1 MASEQERGQRCGC
14 EGVERNPRTEALRRF
29 RFGSLGLVFL
39 FVVALLL
46 LVSIVGERFGVLEGF
61 VARVPWWLAV
71 ALVGLG
77 GYPIFRGLYLNLR
90 HRRITAHA
98 IMTIGMV
105 AALAAREYPTA
116 IIIVFFMR
124 AGEFLESFTIRKSRD
139 AIKKLIAQAPRTA
152 RVKRDGAEREV
163 AIEELQVND
172 RVLIRPGE
180 KIPVDGQVLAGTS
193 SVNQAPI
200 TGESLPVPK
209 SPGDSVFAATVN
221 GAGVLEVTTTKVGRD
236 TTYGRII
243 RLVEEAEASKAPV
256 QRFADKFSAYF
267 VPLVLGAAALT
278 YLTTGQVMNAV
289 AVLVVACACAIA
301 IATPMAVSAAVGSG
315 ARSGILIKGGAY
327 LELLAKVD
335 TLVVDK
341 TGTLTF
347 GRPEVVQ
354 VIPFGNR
361 NEKEVLELAAALE
374 RYSEHPLAGAVV
386 RAAGGNGAGPVEDLR
401 VVAGKGIGGNVNGS
415 RVAVGSLRY
424 MEEAGLTMPPE
435 MLTCAESAETEG
447 QTSIAVAIDG
457 QAVGLITAADTLRPE
472 VDRVFDEVRR
482 LGIKRIMMLTGDN
495 ERVAR
500 AIANRLGIEYKAEL
514 LPEDKIAIVRELRS
528 EGARVAMVGDGINDA
543 PALAAADVGIAMGA
557 AGTDVA
563 IEAAD
568 IALMTDDWKQIPAAI
583 RLSRRTFGTIKQN
596 LLFTAIYNAVGI
608 GLAWAGVIPPV
619 VAAAAQSFPDVA
631 ILLNSSRLLRRT

>member
-39 FVVALLL
+39 SVVALLL

-447 QTSIAVAIDG
+447 QTSIVVAIDG
-457 QAVGLITAADTLRPE
+457 QAVGLITAADTLRPG
-472 VDRVFDEVRR
+472 VGRVFDEVRR
-482 LGIKRIMMLTGDN
+482 MGIKRIMMLTGDN

-500 AIANRLGIEYKAEL
+500 AIANQLGIEYKAEL
-514 LPEDKIAIVRELRS
+514 LPEDKIAIVRQLRS

-583 RLSRRTFGTIKQN
+583 RLARRTFGAIKQN

-608 GLAWAGVIPPV
+608 ALAWAGVIPPV

>member
-1 MASEQERGQRCGC
+1 M
-14 EGVERNPRTEALRRF
+14 RRF
-29 RFGSLGLVFL
+29 AFGSLGLVF
-39 FVVALLL
+39 VSVAAVLL
-46 LVSIVGERFGVLEGF
+46 LVSIVGERFGFLEGL
-61 VARVPWWLAV
+61 VARVPWWVAV
-71 ALVGLG
+71 GVVGLG
-77 GYPIFRGLYLNLR
+77 GYPIFRGLYVNLR
-90 HRRITAHA
+90 KRRITAHA

-105 AALAAREYPTA
+105 AALAAREYSTA

-152 RVKRDGAEREV
+152 CVRRDGAEIEV
-163 AIEELQVND
+163 SIEELRVND
-172 RVLIRPGE
+172 VVLIRPGE
-180 KIPVDGQVLAGTS
+180 KIPVDGAVLAGTS
-193 SVNQAPI
+193 WVNQAPI
-200 TGESLPVPK
+200 TGESLPVTK
-209 SPGDSVFAATVN
+209 SPGDHVFAATIN
-221 GAGVLEVTTTKVGRD
+221 GAGILEVRTTRVGRD

-267 VPLVLGAAALT
+267 VPMVLGAAILT

-347 GRPEVVQ
+347 GQPEVVQ

-361 NEKEVLELAAALE
+361 TEKEVLDLAAAVE

-386 RAAGGNGAGPVEDLR
+386 RAARGNGAGPAEELL
-401 VVAGKGIGGNVNGS
+401 VVPGKGIAAKVNGS
-415 RVAVGSLRY
+415 HVAVGSLRY
-424 MEEAGLTMPPE
+424 MEEAHLLMPRE
-435 MLTCAESAETEG
+435 MLARAGSAEAEG
-447 QTSIAVAIDG
+447 QTTVAVAIDG
-457 QAVGLITAADTLRPE
+457 QAAGLITAADTLRPE
-472 VDRVFDEVRR
+472 VGPVFDEVRQ
-482 LGIKRIMMLTGDN
+482 LGIKRILILTGDK
-495 ERVAR
+495 EGVAR
-500 AIANRLGIEYKAEL
+500 AVANKLGVEYKAEL
-514 LPEDKIAIVRELRS
+514 LPEDKIAIVRQLRTD
-528 EGARVAMVGDGINDA
+528 GAKVVMVGDGINDA
-543 PALAAADVGIAMGA
+543 PALVAADVGIAMGA

-568 IALMTDDWKQIPAAI
+568 IALMRDDWRQIPAAI
-583 RLSRRTFGTIKQN
+583 RLARKTFGTIKQN
-596 LLFTAIYNAVGI
+596 LLFTAIYNALGI
-608 GLAWAGVIPPV
+608 ALAWAGVIPPV

>member
-1 MASEQERGQRCGC
+1 
-14 EGVERNPRTEALRRF
+14 
-29 RFGSLGLVFL
+29 
-39 FVVALLL
+39 
-46 LVSIVGERFGVLEGF
+46 
-61 VARVPWWLAV
+61 
-71 ALVGLG
+71 
-77 GYPIFRGLYLNLR
+77 
-90 HRRITAHA
+90 
-98 IMTIGMV
+98 
-105 AALAAREYPTA
+105 
-116 IIIVFFMR
+116 
-124 AGEFLESFTIRKSRD
+124 
-139 AIKKLIAQAPRTA
+139 
-152 RVKRDGAEREV
+152 
-163 AIEELQVND
+163 
-172 RVLIRPGE
+172 
-180 KIPVDGQVLAGTS
+180 VDGQVLAGTS

-386 RAAGGNGAGPVEDLR
+386 RAAGGNGTGPVEDLW
-401 VVAGKGIGGNVNGS
+401 VVAGKGIGANVNGA

-514 LPEDKIAIVRELRS
+514 LPEDKIAIVRQLRS